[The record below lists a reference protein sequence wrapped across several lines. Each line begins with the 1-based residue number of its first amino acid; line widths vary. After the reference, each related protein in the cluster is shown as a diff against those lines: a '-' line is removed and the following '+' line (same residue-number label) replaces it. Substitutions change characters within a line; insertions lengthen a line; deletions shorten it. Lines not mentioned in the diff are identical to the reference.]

1 MKQIQLIDQ
10 LLARGWKHI
19 TIAKALGVRHQT
31 VSGWH
36 QGKAVPRHRSLLA
49 LEQLLNTAPLST
61 SKWRK
66 AAHQAPTKIARQRIA
81 TPAERARFFR
91 NLLSGRRVTRREL
104 AEHLDISQRSLD
116 NLLDRNYT
124 GNLLA
129 LIPVEKLERLSK
141 KPYFTLEQRFHTA
154 ARMIFG
160 AHYTTGYDDE
170 PKEREAILK
179 GLSELTGYHKRTLA
193 KYLPS
198 YHDGGL
204 PFLTHAIVI
213 AFEGAAEVF
222 FDERRRPRPR
232 AKPRTTPR
240 RSR

>member
-1 MKQIQLIDQ
+1 MRNQRHSTQPQ
-10 LLARGWKHI
+10 LL
-19 TIAKALGVRHQT
+19 TT
-31 VSGWH
+31 
-36 QGKAVPRHRSLLA
+36 P
-49 LEQLLNTAPLST
+49 PLST

-66 AAHQAPTKIARQRIA
+66 AANQGPNKIAQHRIA
-81 TPAERARFFR
+81 TPRERARFFR
-91 NLLSGRRVTRREL
+91 NLLSGLGITRREL
-104 AEHLDISQRSLD
+104 ADHLEISQRGLD
-116 NLLDRNYT
+116 NLLDPSYT

-129 LIPVEKLERLSK
+129 LIPVDKLERLSK

-170 PKEREAILK
+170 PEGREAILK
-179 GLSELTGYHKRTLA
+179 RLSEVTGYHKRTLA

-198 YHDGGL
+198 YQDGGL

-213 AFEGAAEVF
+213 AFEAAAAVL
-222 FDERRRPRPR
+222 FDERRRPQPS
-232 AKPRTTPR
+232 AKPRTTFS